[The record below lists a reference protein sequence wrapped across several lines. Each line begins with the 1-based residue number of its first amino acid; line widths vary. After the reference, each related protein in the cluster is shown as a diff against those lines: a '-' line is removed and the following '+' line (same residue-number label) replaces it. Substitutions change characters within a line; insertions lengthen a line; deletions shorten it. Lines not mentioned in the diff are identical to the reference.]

1 MVAVAQDMGIT
12 VGFLPGLSMRHITDL
27 VPDSAKTDVNDA
39 AIIVGGARTMPHTSR
54 AITTSDEDAALS
66 MLTRF
71 DLDLAYRVDQTERR
85 TRGLWLALD
94 PVPMRRRCWGHDR
107 AHDTAGEARR
117 RLADPCRTKASG
129 QDKD

>member
-1 MVAVAQDMGIT
+1 
-12 VGFLPGLSMRHITDL
+12 
-27 VPDSAKTDVNDA
+27 
-39 AIIVGGARTMPHTSR
+39 MPHTLR